1 MKRGL
6 EGIGMSF
13 KTTLLS
19 TSSAFVFSF
28 FIQSASLL
36 AADID
41 PKGDLCAVS
50 GPNGK
55 INVNGG
61 FAGDQA
67 NSTSGAYGFNGSLS
81 LPLGC
86 DLGVQLD
93 AGFQHELGDT
103 TYGGVGHFFMRDP
116 NSYLLGMTG
125 GYFKSNDA
133 STWAVG
139 PEVELYSGQFSFEA
153 WAGLANVD
161 VNGIGSSNKGFAF
174 ADAAFYATDD
184 LRLSLGASM
193 LGESKFL
200 NAGMEYQV
208 SDPVSL
214 TLDGKIGDDEYVAVN
229 AGLTLYFGETGN
241 KSLIRRHRE
250 DDPRNRLLGFQAAN
264 SSTVKKIKKAA
275 SLKLV
280 TTPAPTTTLAAA
292 TTSAPTTTLAAETTP
307 APTTT
312 LAAETTPA
320 PTTTEVIS
328 TTPAPTTTEVISTTP
343 SPTSTSGATTTPD
356 CGPTGYWSG
365 GECLPTLSP
374 T

>member
-1 MKRGL
+1 
-6 EGIGMSF
+6 MSF
-13 KTTLLS
+13 KSTLLS

-28 FIQSASLL
+28 FIQSAALH
-36 AADID
+36 AADMD

-55 INVNGG
+55 IHVNGG
-61 FAGDQA
+61 FGGDQA

-86 DLGVQLD
+86 DVGVQLD

-103 TYGGVGHFFMRDP
+103 TYGGVGHFFTRDP

-153 WAGLANVD
+153 WAGLANVN

-193 LGESKFL
+193 LGESRFL

-208 SDPVSL
+208 SDPVSISL
-214 TLDGKIGDDEYVAVN
+214 GGKIGDDDYVAVN

-241 KSLIRRHRE
+241 KTLIRRHRE
-250 DDPRNRLLGFQAAN
+250 DDPRNRLVDFQAAN
-264 SSTVKKIKKAA
+264 ASTVKKIKKAA

-312 LAAETTPA
+312 MAAETTPT
-320 PTTTEVIS
+320 PTTS
-328 TTPAPTTTEVISTTP
+328 MISTTP
-343 SPTSTSGATTTPD
+343 SPSTSSDASTTPD
-356 CGPTGYWSG
+356 CGTTGYWSG
-365 GECLPTLSP
+365 SECLSKA
-374 T
+374 